1 MILTSNLNTDRF
13 RNGDL
18 IPEAKTNEE
27 WIEAGK
33 NKQPAWSYYDNK
45 SENGEK
51 YGKLYNWYAVNDPR
65 GLAPEGYHIPTVEE
79 MEDFRDEFL
88 DGLLGGCRY
97 YHGRYED
104 VGYYGQWWS
113 STEADS
119 YDAGYSCLYYSSRD
133 LDLMYDNKG
142 DGYSVRCVKD

>member
-1 MILTSNLNTDRF
+1 MELTKNLNLDKF

-18 IPEAKTNEE
+18 IPEAKSNEE

-33 NKQPAWSYYDNK
+33 NKQPAWCYYENK
-45 SENGEK
+45 PENGEK

-88 DGLLGGCRY
+88 DGLSGGFRYDDGCYFSIEVLGS
-97 YHGRYED
+97 
-104 VGYYGQWWS
+104 WWG
-113 STEADS
+113 STEVDS
-119 YDAGYSCLYYSSRD
+119 TNAWTSYLDFTNSFLYLSSYSKEY
-133 LDLMYDNKG
+133 G
-142 DGYSVRCVKD
+142 FSVRCVKD